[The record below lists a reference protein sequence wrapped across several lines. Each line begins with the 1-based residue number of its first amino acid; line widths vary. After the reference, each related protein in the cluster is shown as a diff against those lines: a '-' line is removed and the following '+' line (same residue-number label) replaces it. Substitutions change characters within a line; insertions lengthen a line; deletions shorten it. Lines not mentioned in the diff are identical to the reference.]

1 MKFDESAETYLDEDV
16 LSPTIVIL
24 QNHDSPPSKEYNGKL
39 VKLITREEWNIDTLE
54 ERLIYRFLSLYL
66 ALAIT
71 EIKQRPPH
79 RKLVRSSVY
88 TVLHRG
94 GSVTAKV
101 RVLVRTISSF
111 DVYVIR
117 ARGPVYRIGSA
128 L

>member
-24 QNHDSPPSKEYNGKL
+24 QNHDSPPLKEYNGKL
-39 VKLITREEWNIDTLE
+39 VKLITREEWNIDMLE

-66 ALAIT
+66 SLAIT
-71 EIKQRPPH
+71 EIKQRPSH
-79 RKLVRSSVY
+79 RKLVLSNVY
-88 TVLHRG
+88 TVLHRERR
-94 GSVTAKV
+94 VTAKV